1 MTTGRIFTI
10 PPGAPFLKVLAQ
22 SLAAGRLVPS
32 FRLTPE
38 DPMSLARATIYVPT
52 RRAARALRS
61 EFVDLMEGQS
71 AILPVIRPLGE
82 IDDDAGYFDEN
93 AETSLD
99 LLPPVAALTRL
110 IELSR
115 LILAWRNRLPDMLR
129 DIHTDSPLV
138 APASPADA
146 IWLARSLAE
155 LIDEVETEETGWER
169 LDKIDLGDRALW
181 WQLTG
186 EFLKIASAY
195 WPDRLTELHRSSPA
209 LHRGEAIRAEA
220 RRYAREQ
227 TPHPVIVAGST
238 GSIPATA
245 DLIAAIHGL
254 ECGVVVLPG
263 LDLAMNDARWR
274 LAGAMTP
281 EGGKSTDPASR
292 SHPQYGLFHLLRKLN
307 AIREDVVPLAEEPDD
322 LSIRSEAVSQAFTP
336 AEADVN
342 HREWREGRDQ
352 AALEAA
358 FAPVALIE
366 AANEREEALSIAVAL
381 KLALSAEDADSKT
394 QAALVTPDR
403 NLARRVTAEL
413 KRFGIEADDSAGTPL
428 LASHHGALVRLVLE
442 AVLRPSDPVALISLL
457 KHPLIRLGRTHAA
470 LEGAVNRLELLTMRG
485 GTTLANPAELTPV
498 IEKAIIDLKENRHR
512 KQWQEHLLF
521 LDHLDELKQLGTQI
535 ETAVEPLA
543 EMVVRSDA
551 TRAEQRFSLNRWA
564 EATGRVLE
572 NFCKDERGSLESLWG
587 CDAGIALAGLL
598 RDLIDTGDTLDAE
611 GPQWIDVTTALIA
624 GIGIKPKSVDHP
636 RVMIWGTLEARLQQ
650 VDTLVL
656 GGLNEGVWPGQ
667 TANNPFLSRAMKTE
681 IGLEPPERRIGQ
693 SAHDFMM
700 GLGTRNLILTR
711 AVRQGGAPSVAS
723 RFLQRL
729 TSVAGEEITEAMT
742 ERGEYYRAIA
752 GRIDLGQE
760 QDFSPRPAPTPAA
773 DLQPTKYSFS
783 EAGRLRR
790 DPYAIYARRV
800 LKLDPME
807 PFNQDPGAL
816 ERGNIY
822 HAIVEQ
828 FIRKD
833 IDPRAP
839 EALPAIIA
847 IAHDVF
853 NQAALPAHI
862 EAIWRPRFIDT
873 AREFV
878 KFEAER
884 HAEIARTEVEVDA
897 RMDMADIG
905 LTVSGRAD
913 RIDIRKD
920 GRADIIDYKTGL
932 SPSVKEA
939 RSLLDP
945 QLSLEAAALKAGA
958 FRGLKAMETE
968 NLTYVRLRPGKN
980 FRADTVNNENAQ
992 RAKPEERKSADML
1005 ATEAISQLI
1014 KLTEALK
1021 TGRAGFKS
1029 RVAPFKDR
1037 DYGGD
1042 YDHLARVAE
1051 WSSADGEEE
1060 GGDE

>member
-1 MTTGRIFTI
+1 MAEGRIFTI
-10 PPGAPFLKVLAQ
+10 PPGVPFLKILAGA
-22 SLAAGRLVPS
+22 LTEGRLIPG
-32 FRLTPE
+32 FRLTRE
-38 DPMSLARATIYVPT
+38 DPLSLARATIYVPT

-82 IDDDAGYFDEN
+82 IDDDAGYFDDVPDSN
-93 AETSLD
+93 LD
-99 LLPPVAALTRL
+99 LLPPVAPLTRL

-129 DIHTDSPLV
+129 DIHSDSPLV

-146 IWLARSLAE
+146 IWLARSLIE
-155 LIDEVETEETGWER
+155 LIDQVETEETGWNGLE
-169 LDKIDLGDRALW
+169 KIDLGDRALW

-186 EFLKIASAY
+186 EFLKIASGY
-195 WPDRLTELHRSSPA
+195 WPARLAELHRSSPS

-220 RRYAREQ
+220 RRYARER

-263 LDLAMNDARWR
+263 LDQTMSDANWQ
-274 LAGAMTP
+274 LAGAI
-281 EGGKSTDPASR
+281 EAGGTTSTDPASR
-292 SHPQYGLFHLLRKLN
+292 SHPQYGLFHLLQKLGTL
-307 AIREDVVPLAEEPDD
+307 RRDVIPLADEPAD
-322 LSIRSEAVSQAFTP
+322 LHARTSAVSQAFTP

-342 HREWREGRDQ
+342 HRQWRDDQ
-352 AALEAA
+352 KKLTEA
-358 FAPVALIE
+358 FAEVALIE
-366 AANEREEALSIAVAL
+366 AANEREEALTIAIAM
-381 KLALSAEDADSKT
+381 KLALSGDEKT
-394 QAALVTPDR
+394 QAALITPDR
-403 NLARRVTAEL
+403 DLARRVTAEL

-428 LASHHGALVRLVLE
+428 ISSHHGALVRLLLE
-442 AVLRPSDPVALISLL
+442 SILRPGDPVALIGLL
-457 KHPLIRLGRTHAA
+457 KHPLIRLGRSREA

-485 GTTLANPAELTPV
+485 STTLANPAELTPV
-498 IEKAIIDLKENRHR
+498 IIQAIAELQENRHK
-512 KQWQEHLLF
+512 KQWQAHLLF
-521 LDHLDELKQLGTQI
+521 LDHLEELTQLGAKI
-535 ETAVEPLA
+535 EQAVEPLA
-543 EMVVRSDA
+543 KMLTRDDGGRSPN
-551 TRAEQRFSLNRWA
+551 RFPLHQWA

-572 NFCKDERGSLESLWG
+572 AFCADERGSLESLWAS
-587 CDAGIALAGLL
+587 DAGIALANLL
-598 RDLIDTGDTLDAE
+598 RDLIDTGDTLDAD
-611 GPQWIDVTTALIA
+611 GPQWIDVMTALIA
-624 GIGIKPKSVDHP
+624 SIGIKPKSIDHP
-636 RVMIWGTLEARLQQ
+636 RVMIWGTLEARLQSI
-650 VDTLVL
+650 DTLIL

-667 TANNPFLSRAMKTE
+667 TANNPFLSRVMKTE

-700 GLGTRNLILTR
+700 GLGTAKLILTR

-742 ERGEYYRAIA
+742 ARGGLYRAIA
-752 GRIDLGQE
+752 ARIDAGQD
-760 QDFSPRPAPTPAA
+760 QPFSPRPEPRPDAE
-773 DLQPTKYSFS
+773 LQPKRYSFS
-783 EAGRLRR
+783 EAGKLRR
-790 DPYAIYARRV
+790 DPYAIYAQRV

-822 HAIVEQ
+822 HAIVER
-828 FIRKD
+828 FIREG
-833 IDPRAP
+833 IDPRGAN
-839 EALPAIIA
+839 AFVAIQEIA
-847 IAHDVF
+847 QEMFDA
-853 NQAALPAHI
+853 AALPVHI
-862 EAIWRPRFIDT
+862 DAIWRPRFMDT
-873 AREFV
+873 AREFLA
-878 KFEAER
+878 FEAER
-884 HAEIARTEVEVDA
+884 RPEIASMHVEVDA
-897 RMDMADIG
+897 RMEMPE

-932 SPSVKEA
+932 TPSAKEA

-958 FRGLKAMETE
+958 FKGLKALETE
-968 NLTYVRLRPGKN
+968 NLTYVRLRPAKN
-980 FRADTVNNENAQ
+980 FKIETVNNEKSQ
-992 RAKPEERKSADML
+992 RTKPEDRKSAEQL
-1005 ATEAISQLI
+1005 AVESIGQLV

-1029 RVAPFKDR
+1029 RVAPFRDR

-1051 WSSADGEEE
+1051 WSSADGDEE